1 MQGEGSFIEHYN
13 TLQNVTGR
21 SIVKMMAG
29 KILENM
35 KKPNMRSYIAPDYFQ
50 AYWSGKQFC
59 NNTESAIGKNIDIL
73 PVMMDITNIQSE
85 DKDIMEKYTKNCDKY
100 DIPNNPS
107 YFFLN
112 GATYQKIVQYQNNL
126 QNDREN

>member
-1 MQGEGSFIEHYN
+1 
-13 TLQNVTGR
+13 
-21 SIVKMMAG
+21 
-29 KILENM
+29 M

-73 PVMMDITNIQSE
+73 PVMMDITNIQLE